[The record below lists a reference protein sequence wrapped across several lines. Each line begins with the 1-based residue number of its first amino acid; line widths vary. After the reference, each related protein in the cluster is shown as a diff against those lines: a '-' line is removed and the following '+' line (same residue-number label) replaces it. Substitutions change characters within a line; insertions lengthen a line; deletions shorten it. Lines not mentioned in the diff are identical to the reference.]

1 MTRKQKNE
9 KLLRYRN
16 ARIRYSFKRRTSRW
30 KNRKRSSK
38 LNNQIRTQKKARQKM
53 RLPIS
58 MPSPKSFCLLSNTNE
73 VLGYFKD
80 VEKKLRKGE
89 NVTIDISQV
98 DDLTSETV
106 ALLVANIKN
115 PNFFHESIISGNAP
129 KNPVLNKLF
138 TESGF
143 YEHVN
148 GISSFA
154 RGKENLLHKEVHH
167 KVEPAVA
174 MEACLIGIRHVFD
187 NETPFE
193 PLYEILI
200 ECMSNTNDHADL
212 ATQGKCKWW
221 LYVYSDPDKKI
232 TSYTFVDLGVGI
244 FKSAIIQNHLKN
256 FVKGTVLYRNINL
269 VDDLLAGKIQSRVGK
284 DNEIRGKGIPQI
296 VDHSASKNFKE
307 FYIISNDV
315 KINLKSGNREELQH
329 NLEGTLLYFELQ
341 R

>member
-1 MTRKQKNE
+1 
-9 KLLRYRN
+9 
-16 ARIRYSFKRRTSRW
+16 
-30 KNRKRSSK
+30 
-38 LNNQIRTQKKARQKM
+38 
-53 RLPIS
+53 

-80 VEKKLRKGE
+80 VGNKLKHGE

-98 DDLTSETV
+98 QNLTAETV
-106 ALLVANIKN
+106 ALLVANIKD
-115 PNFFHESIISGNAP
+115 PNFFHEAIIFGNAP
-129 KNPVLNKLF
+129 KDPTLKKLF

-148 GISSFA
+148 GIGSFS

-167 KVEPAVA
+167 KVEPAIA
-174 MEACLIGIRHVFD
+174 MEASLIGIRHVFG
-187 NETPFE
+187 NEKPFE

-212 ATQGKCKWW
+212 IIQGKCKWW
-221 LYVYSDPDKKI
+221 LYVYSNPKKKI

-244 FKSAIIQNHLKN
+244 FKSAVVQNHLKN
-256 FVKGTVLYRNINL
+256 LLKGTILYRNINL
-269 VDDLLAGKIQSRVGK
+269 VDALLAGKIQSRIGK

-296 VDHSASKNFKE
+296 VEHSISKHFKT

-315 KINLKSGNREELQH
+315 KINLKNGDREELQH
-329 NLEGTLLYFELQ
+329 TLDGTLLYWELQ
-341 R
+341 E